1 MSSCQ
6 LCFFILHGCFLSGQ
20 SVNSD
25 HLASHPPSND
35 STTLTCIFSL
45 FRNTSLYYA
54 LPLNVEYSHV
64 RMDLLGTDH
73 LSVRFDFNGFCDTK
87 HQFVMTAGT
96 MSRVLDISNPGTI
109 WSFVFLI
116 RSVKS
121 TFRHFPGFDTCNRLK
136 YSV

>member
-1 MSSCQ
+1 MKRKLQLHRRLSCLVT
-6 LCFFILHGCFLSGQ
+6 LCILFVLFFLIFVAFVRAYVFLSTLFLHSSWLFSIWSICQFGPSCISSPLQ
-20 SVNSD
+20 RFND
-25 HLASHPPSND
+25 PHLY
-35 STTLTCIFSL
+35 FFL

-96 MSRVLDISNPGTI
+96 MSRGS
-109 WSFVFLI
+109 
-116 RSVKS
+116 
-121 TFRHFPGFDTCNRLK
+121 
-136 YSV
+136 

>member
-1 MSSCQ
+1 MVVFYLVNLSIRT
-6 LCFFILHGCFLSGQ
+6 ILHLIPPLTIQRLSL
-20 SVNSD
+20 V
-25 HLASHPPSND
+25 
-35 STTLTCIFSL
+35 FFL

-96 MSRVLDISNPGTI
+96 MSSG
-109 WSFVFLI
+109 S
-116 RSVKS
+116 
-121 TFRHFPGFDTCNRLK
+121 
-136 YSV
+136 